1 MRDEQTII
9 KEIQNNKTYYQVLED
24 SLGGVMYNTQNI
36 GKYYDE
42 DLFSLIDE
50 LGEKTYM
57 LDGIMKGAIEFIQN
71 GRE

>member
-9 KEIQNNKTYYQVLED
+9 KEIQNNKTYNQVLED
-24 SLGGVMYNTQNI
+24 SLGGVMFNTQNI

-57 LDGIMKGAIEFIQN
+57 LDGIMKGAIEFIQK